1 LGEPKPPSTP
11 TRSSRLRRRLTYVGW
26 ALLVLAGILLLL
38 THSPLT
44 ATFVLPRLSAA
55 LGARVNAE
63 SVRIQP
69 GGLVILNRP
78 RFTLES
84 DTLSGPAAKA
94 VFEEMFHTGRD
105 PGPILQEK
113 GLAQI
118 SEEDSLAGTV
128 RAVLAANPQAVAD
141 YKKGK
146 AQAVSFLLGQ
156 VMRRSRGANPAVV
169 RQLLE
174 KELATG
180 V

>member
-1 LGEPKPPSTP
+1 VGADKARAKKVANWLLGEM
-11 TRSSRLRRRLTYVGW
+11 SRLLNATGKEVQDCPVRPSQLVE
-26 ALLVLAGILLLL
+26 LLD
-38 THSPLT
+38 
-44 ATFVLPRLSAA
+44 
-55 LGARVNAE
+55 
-63 SVRIQP
+63 
-69 GGLVILNRP
+69 LVDRG
-78 RFTLES
+78 
-84 DTLSGPAAKA
+84 TLSGPAAKA

-128 RAVLAANPQAVAD
+128 REVLAANPQAVAD

-146 AQAVSFLLGQ
+146 AQAITFLLGQ
-156 VMRRSRGANPAVV
+156 VMRQSRGANPTVV